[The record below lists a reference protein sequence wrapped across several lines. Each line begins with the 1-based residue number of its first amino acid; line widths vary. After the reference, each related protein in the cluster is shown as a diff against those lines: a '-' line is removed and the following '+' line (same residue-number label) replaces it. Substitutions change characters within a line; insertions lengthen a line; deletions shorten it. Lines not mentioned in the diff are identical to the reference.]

1 METMTNWH
9 DPIKAALLRHG
20 READGDNLAFRDV
33 IDEWAQH
40 AAAAFEAARA
50 EGLSVAAARAA
61 VIANIDAWAAGIDG
75 PPRRMQRAA
84 ALEPPTTGAHGL
96 GLWQDSRYAWRLL
109 RRQPGFSL
117 IAIGTTAL
125 AVGATTMLFSV
136 ADGVLAKPLVY
147 PTASALVR
155 LSETREG
162 ATRVLPSLI
171 TNVTYQTWRGSP
183 GNPPSTIDG
192 IAGFR
197 ASSMVV
203 GDDANAERLRGVS
216 ATASLFDVLG
226 VRPARG
232 AFFTE
237 ADEAPGRPPVVVLS
251 HAMWR
256 TRFALSEDIVGQS
269 IELEG
274 RAHQIVGVLPDG
286 ITFPEPDTQ
295 FVTPFYVPPVV
306 VTTDGSSS
314 IALFAGLARLKPGQ
328 TPEQAAAEATSRS
341 NTGPPPSMIDTAVFG
356 SRGPRQVSAVSLMEF
371 LTADV
376 RPAILMFLGA
386 VGLLFLTAVANISS
400 LQLARSAAR
409 RRELAI
415 RAAIGAGTSR
425 LARQL
430 LVEST
435 LLGLAGG
442 VAGLVLVVGL
452 HQLLPTVLPADFPR
466 VSDIAVD
473 WRVMGFAMVMSLAA
487 GMLFGLLPVW
497 HLRRLRLVDALLE
510 DGQAPAGLSGRTAVG
525 RWRVGIMVAQVAA
538 AALLLVG
545 AGLLGRSFS
554 ALWNVDRGYDPTN
567 VLTARVPLPD
577 RSFAPARRADVMR
590 EVLTR
595 VRAMPG
601 VRDAGFSTVLPL
613 SNMDALMGFTL
624 PPPAGATDPVNA
636 QAAVRSV
643 SPGFLE
649 AMGATMAQGRT
660 FVDTDTLAAEQVVM
674 VNETFTRTYLG
685 GRGVGEE
692 LPISN
697 NDDRNT
703 SRVIGVVRDIQP
715 QTRGEAPRPEVYFA
729 AWQGTGGLEA
739 TDPMLVIRS
748 MSEPEA
754 LVPSVRAVM
763 QQVDPRILL
772 DQVLTMEARLRTGL
786 ARPRLY
792 AVLLTSLSSLAL
804 LIAGV
809 GVFGVLSYNVAQ
821 RRREIGVRAALGA
834 QPRDIVW
841 LTVRQ
846 GLWITGAGLVLGLG
860 AAALLVRYLDGLLW
874 GVVPFDPVSF
884 ALVPV
889 VLLVV
894 AVLACWWPA
903 RRAASINPLTALRQ

>member
-1 METMTNWH
+1 MTINWQ
-9 DPIKAALLRHG
+9 DPISEALQRHQRTDTALLAV
-20 READGDNLAFRDV
+20 REDL
-33 IDEWAQH
+33 IEEWAHH
-40 AAAAFEAARA
+40 AAAAYEAARA
-50 EGLSVAAARAA
+50 DGVPHDDAHAA
-61 VIANIDAWAAGIDG
+61 VLAHIDAWASGIEG
-75 PPRRMQRAA
+75 PPRRMLRATA
-84 ALEPPTTGAHGL
+84 VEPPPVGTRGL
-96 GLWQDSRYAWRLL
+96 GVWQDVRYGWRLL
-109 RRQPGFSL
+109 LRQPTFSL

-125 AVGATTMLFSV
+125 AVGATTLLFSV
-136 ADGVLAKPLVY
+136 ADGVLTKPLAY
-147 PTASALVR
+147 PSAASIVR

-162 ATRVLPSLI
+162 ATRALPSLI
-171 TNVTYQTWRGSP
+171 THVTYHTWRGTAEA
-183 GNPPSTIDG
+183 PPATISA

-203 GDDANAERLRGVS
+203 GADGSAERLRGVS
-216 ATASLFDVLG
+216 ATASLFEVLG

-237 ADEAPGRPPVVVLS
+237 ADEAPGRPRVVVLS

-256 TRFALSEDIVGQS
+256 SRFGLAEDVV
-269 IELEG
+269 G
-274 RAHQIVGVLPDG
+274 RAIDLDGQTHQIVGVLPEG
-286 ITFPEPDTQ
+286 MAFPEPDTQ
-295 FVTPFYVPPVV
+295 FVTPFYVQPVV
-306 VTTDGSSS
+306 ASTDGSSS
-314 IALFAGLARLKPGQ
+314 ISLFASIAALKPGA
-328 TPEQAAAEATSRS
+328 TPEQAAAEATSRT
-341 NTGPPPSMIDTAVFG
+341 NTGPPPTMVDTAVFG

-376 RPAILMFLGA
+376 RPAILVFLGA

-400 LQLARSAAR
+400 LQLARASAR

-415 RAAIGAGTSR
+415 RAAIGAGTGR

-435 LLGLAGG
+435 PLGLAGG
-442 VAGLVLVVGL
+442 AFGLVLAVGL
-452 HQLLPTVLPADFPR
+452 HQLLPTLLPADFPR
-466 VSDIAVD
+466 ASDIVVD
-473 WRVMGFAMVMSLAA
+473 WRVTGFAAVMSLVA
-487 GMLFGLLPVW
+487 GVLFGLLPVW

-525 RWRVGIMVAQVAA
+525 RWRMGIMVAQVAT

-554 ALWNVDRGYDPTN
+554 ALWNTDRGYDPVN
-567 VLTARVPLPD
+567 VLTARVPMPD
-577 RSFAPARRADVMR
+577 RSPARRAEVMR
-590 EVLTR
+590 DVLTH
-595 VRAMPG
+595 VRARPG
-601 VRDAGFSTVLPL
+601 VRAAGFSTVVPI
-613 SNMDALMGFTL
+613 SASDALMGFTL
-624 PPPAGATDPVNA
+624 PPPPGSSDPVNA

-649 AMGATMAQGRT
+649 AMGATLAQGRT
-660 FVDTDTLAAEQVVM
+660 FTEADTLAAESVIV
-674 VNETFTRTYLG
+674 VNETFTRTYMD
-685 GRGVGEE
+685 GRGAGEE
-692 LPISN
+692 LPVAN
-697 NDDRNT
+697 NADRNA
-703 SRVIGVVRDIQP
+703 SKVIGVVRDIQP

-729 AWQGTGGLEA
+729 ASQSSGGLQAVEPILVVK
-739 TDPMLVIRS
+739 TTGDPV
-748 MSEPEA
+748 A
-754 LVPSVRAVM
+754 LVPAVRAAV
-763 QQVDPRILL
+763 QQADARVLL
-772 DQVLTMEARLRTGL
+772 DQVLTMEARLSTGL

-834 QPRDIVW
+834 QPCDIVL

-846 GLWITGAGLVLGLG
+846 GLWITGVGLVVGLG

-884 ALVPV
+884 VMVPV

-894 AVLACWWPA
+894 AALACWWPA
-903 RRAASINPLTALRQ
+903 RRASRISPLTALRQ